1 MPKDCVDNM
10 GKCQDM
16 KQCEIFAHID
26 DVDRCHCIA
35 MACNF
40 IYKKNYVVDSAAV
53 KRLLQKDCLVPSAVS
68 GSSPSSVIVST
79 NYSRMCFLTNWQ
91 HSAFA
96 CSA

>member
-16 KQCEIFAHID
+16 KQHEMLACID
-26 DVDRCHCIA
+26 DVDCRRRIVIA
-35 MACNF
+35 RNL
-40 IYKKNYVVDSAAV
+40 IYEKNYVVDSAAV
-53 KRLLQKDCLVPSAVS
+53 KRLLQKDCLVPSAIS

>member
-16 KQCEIFAHID
+16 KQHEMLTCVD
-26 DVDRCHCIA
+26 DVDCHHRIA
-35 MACNF
+35 MAHNL
-40 IYKKNYVVDSAAV
+40 IYEKNNAVDNAAV
-53 KRLLQKDCLVPSAVS
+53 KKLLQKDSLVPSAVS
-68 GSSPSSVIVST
+68 GSSPSSVIIST
-79 NYSRMCFLTNWQ
+79 NYSRVCFLTNWQ